1 MELRKAYQAM
11 IRAFAGGWDSMAAAL
26 GYNRCK
32 LENLVYERGGAGAQY
47 MSVNDALQMQAFS
60 NTQHFAEAIAQVSG
74 GVFIALPAIGHVD
87 NEDISEK
94 FAELVERLGQ
104 LSAAY
109 REYTVDNVVTRREW
123 SSLQDIAY
131 QIQITLMQ
139 YLTLVSRVYC
149 EAEKVDARTVQVTG
163 VGAKTTC
170 VE

>member
-11 IRAFAGGWDSMAAAL
+11 IRAFGGGWDTMATAL
-26 GYNRCK
+26 GYSRCK

-47 MSVNDALQMQAFS
+47 LSVNDALQMQAFS
-60 NTQHFAEAIAQVSG
+60 NTAHFAEAIAQLSG
-74 GVFIALPAIGHVD
+74 GVFIALPAVGEID
-87 NEDISEK
+87 NEDIGQK
-94 FAELVERLGQ
+94 FAELVERLGK

-109 REYTVDNVVTRREW
+109 REYTADNLVDKREW
-123 SSLQDIAY
+123 SSLQEIAY

-149 EAEKVDARTVQVTG
+149 EPEKIDARTVQVTG
-163 VGAKTTC
+163 VGAKTTG